1 MPRLEA
7 YVVGKGMKLGEV
19 AKILEAE
26 VLVGHDK
33 LDVEVRKAFA
43 SDLMSDVL
51 AFATEGSLLLTG
63 LTNAQVVRTAEM
75 LDMCAVIFVRGKRP
89 QTEAVELARIK
100 GIPLL
105 STPYILYET
114 CGRLYKCGI
123 VGCRQKVE
131 RGCMSLEVAGSN
143 LSP

>member
-1 MPRLEA
+1 
-7 YVVGKGMKLGEV
+7 VKGMKLREV
-19 AKILEAE
+19 AEILEAE
-26 VLVGHDK
+26 VLVGHEK
-33 LDVEVRKAFA
+33 LDMEVRKAFA

-75 LDMCAVIFVRGKRP
+75 LDMSAVIFVRGKRP
-89 QTEAVELARIK
+89 QTEAVELARMK

-131 RGCMSLEVAGSN
+131 KGSVSFERAE
-143 LSP
+143 LGSSP